1 MTRRAAPVQFGC
13 DPGPEESKI
22 RPMKTTVTRFLTATA
37 LLLFCTGALA
47 QKQWEG
53 WDYAFD
59 REITPWAE
67 MQAQLPAYPAD
78 ANLIPLDVGPATPHR
93 FFVDG
98 KSVSMGSD
106 GVVRYT
112 MVIKAQG
119 GAVNVSFE
127 GIRCE
132 SREQKFYAVGRND
145 KTWARARNPQWRY
158 IEFKPLSVHHA
169 TLYQEYVCRGKFMRD
184 STEQIVNA
192 LRAGPQRPA
201 LLN

>member
-1 MTRRAAPVQFGC
+1 MHASISRPLAA
-13 DPGPEESKI
+13 I
-22 RPMKTTVTRFLTATA
+22 ALT
-37 LLLFCTGALA
+37 LFCSCALA
-47 QKQWEG
+47 QKAWEG

-67 MQAQLPAYPAD
+67 MQAQLPAYPTD
-78 ANLIPLDVGPATPHR
+78 DQLIPLNVGAATPHR
-93 FFVDG
+93 FFVDAR
-98 KSVSMGSD
+98 SVSMGSD

-112 MVIKAQG
+112 LVVKAQG

-132 SREQKFYAVGRND
+132 SREQKYYALGRSD
-145 KTWARARNPQWRY
+145 KTWSRARNPQWRY
-158 IEFKPLSVHHA
+158 IEFKEVSAPHA

-192 LRAGPQRPA
+192 LRAGPQRPV
-201 LLN
+201 LLE

>member
-1 MTRRAAPVQFGC
+1 MQTPVLRTFVA
-13 DPGPEESKI
+13 
-22 RPMKTTVTRFLTATA
+22 MMLT
-37 LLLFCTGALA
+37 LFCSCALA

-59 REITPWAE
+59 REIAPWAE
-67 MQAQLPAYPAD
+67 MQTQLPPYPVD
-78 ANLIPLDVGPATPHR
+78 EQLIPLNVGAATPHR
-93 FFVDG
+93 FFVDAR
-98 KSVSMGSD
+98 SVSMGSD

-112 MVIKAQG
+112 LVIKAQG

-132 SREQKFYAVGRND
+132 SREQKYYAIGRND

-158 IEFKPLSVHHA
+158 IEFKEFSAHHA
-169 TLYQEYVCRGKFMRD
+169 TLYQEYVCRGKFMRE

-192 LRAGPQRPA
+192 LRAGPQRPV
-201 LLN
+201 LLE